1 MILKHFNVKSVSVIE
16 TYAPQCFGHNI
27 FFLGSVLHLV
37 VVLYVVVLFKQIP
50 IVVVGN
56 PHSFLVS
63 EYVHY

>member
-1 MILKHFNVKSVSVIE
+1 MDSRELVPRGLVVI
-16 TYAPQCFGHNI
+16 
-27 FFLGSVLHLV
+27 LHLV